1 LNKPGGKVTSDFKAE
16 IRGVFLVFLFVLV
29 APLAFFPQDFGLK
42 LNFSFLLLW
51 AFELG
56 WYMLIFFISFSKA
69 SAPRVILAAI
79 LTWICRISLG
89 IGFGL
94 LLLALFSLPLSSSL
108 KLGSYKY
115 TPAFLLQALMSP
127 FALKSLFGGFM
138 KKTPRLDQE
147 HTSLQK
153 KIPEAVFSPL
163 TSEKAK
169 DRTEGRGWLSSEKD
183 TKFTKEDNLE
193 NILSYLREYAG
204 VKGAILVDFEG
215 LVVAKKSS
223 PDFDFETVATFAR
236 CLKEANDR
244 ILQKMGGKSSERIGI
259 YTPDLWLSLIQ
270 IESFLL
276 IVVSDRHTDELLSVR
291 MQQSVGMIKR
301 FLTGRYQ
308 QNIIKAAE
316 G

>member
-1 LNKPGGKVTSDFKAE
+1 
-16 IRGVFLVFLFVLV
+16 LVFLFVMV
-29 APLAFFPQDFGLK
+29 VPLAFFPQDFGLK
-42 LNFSFLLLW
+42 LKFSFFMLW

-56 WYMLIFFISFSKA
+56 WYATIFFISFSKA
-69 SAPRVILAAI
+69 SATRVILATL
-79 LTWICRISLG
+79 LTWSYRLGLG

-94 LLLALFSLPLSSSL
+94 LLLAIFSLPFSSSL
-108 KLGSYKY
+108 QLGIYGY

-127 FALKSLFGGFM
+127 FALKSLLGGFM
-138 KKTPRLDQE
+138 KKTTRSDQE

-163 TSEKAK
+163 SFEKAR
-169 DRTEGRGWLSSEKD
+169 DRTEGRGWLSFEKN

-193 NILSYLREYAG
+193 NILSYLREYTG

-215 LVVAKKSS
+215 LVVAKESS
-223 PDFDFETVATFAR
+223 PDFDFETVASYAR
-236 CLKEANDR
+236 RLKEANDQ

-259 YTPDLWLSLIQ
+259 HTPDLWLSLIQ

-291 MQQSVGMIKR
+291 IQQSVGMIKR

-308 QNIIKAAE
+308 QNIIKAVE